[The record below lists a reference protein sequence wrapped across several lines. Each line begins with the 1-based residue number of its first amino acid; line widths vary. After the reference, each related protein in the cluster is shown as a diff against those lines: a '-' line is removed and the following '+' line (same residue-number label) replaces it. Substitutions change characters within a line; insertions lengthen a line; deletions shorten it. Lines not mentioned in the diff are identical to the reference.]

1 MQIKQQIRCSNC
13 GSEAERFYVL
23 SSELTRTQCN
33 SCDYLMVTCARTGK
47 VIEAYAPGISPAK
60 AVVAAP
66 VVDRKPPLLPIHGN
80 SGRSRRSVA
89 ASGR

>member
-13 GSEAERFYVL
+13 GSEAERFYLL

-47 VIEAYAPGISPAK
+47 VIEAYAPGINPMK
-60 AVVAAP
+60 AVAAAP

-80 SGRSRRSVA
+80 NGCSRRSVA

>member
-47 VIEAYAPGISPAK
+47 VIEAYAPGINPMK

-66 VVDRKPPLLPIHGN
+66 AVDRKPPLLPIHGN
-80 SGRSRRSVA
+80 SGRSQRSVA

>member
-47 VIEAYAPGISPAK
+47 VIEAYAPGINPMK
-60 AVVAAP
+60 AVAAAP
-66 VVDRKPPLLPIHGN
+66 VVDRKPEFDSNAVADNLLLEWDCKELG
-80 SGRSRRSVA
+80 
-89 ASGR
+89 

>member
-1 MQIKQQIRCSNC
+1 MQIKQQIRCPNC

-47 VIEAYAPGISPAK
+47 VVEAYAPGINPMK

-66 VVDRKPPLLPIHGN
+66 AVDRKPPLLPIHGN
-80 SGRSRRSVA
+80 NGHSQRFA